1 VKPSDAQEFID
12 ISHALEMKAGT
23 THLPFEEFPQAL
35 TCVKHGEIDQP
46 NAVIIIEDGQASSC
60 RHL

>member
-23 THLPFEEFPQAL
+23 TQLPFEELPQAL
-35 TCVKHGEIDQP
+35 IRVNRGEIDQQ